1 MDTSTYDQVALEKE
15 SLGEGAS
22 WLKESI
28 TVQIVFYKSKPIS
41 VELPNFV
48 ELQVASTEPGIRGDT
63 AQGAVK
69 PATLE
74 SGATVNVPLF
84 LNEGDVIRIDTR
96 TGAYVERVTK

>member
-1 MDTSTYDQVALEKE
+1 M
-15 SLGEGAS
+15 
-22 WLKESI
+22 
-28 TVQIVFYKSKPIS
+28 
-41 VELPNFV
+41 
-48 ELQVASTEPGIRGDT
+48 ASTEPGIRGDT

-96 TGAYVERVTK
+96 NGAYVERVTK